1 MAVNNS
7 NTLERLRSKIA
18 SGKVSVETKTNRN
31 SMTATDTSA
40 IENRIRRNINL
51 KSYLDRVG
59 NGEVLEREEIDDMRK
74 SRNTEYYRQYE
85 ERRKEEERKRRQWY
99 AETPMQKEMAGFL
112 EKNLREKAYDDA
124 IKAVSSSLDTAK
136 EQEQETGTRRK
147 SAYDAYSTSL
157 SERLQSSF
165 APRASLEDE
174 LLGNKR
180 QRQSVF
186 SPKKTMQQEVL
197 DAYDRQIAESD
208 NPVAALVRNGLGV
221 AQNTNPYA
229 DAVSQFRSSKSDFV
243 TARAENEA
251 AKQNVSALENTQTI
265 LQLERDALYMPKS
278 TYKSPKVPA
287 ANIFNRA
294 KQYADAAMF
303 RAGAKLGGDDLNSL
317 IADYASDQE
326 RDTILRFASNE
337 QWDKVE
343 KYVEAIQTRLTARK
357 QGELLDYID
366 ELPKAAQIALGTL
379 TVPYVA
385 PLSYA
390 EQVKNA
396 ITGQTPDLNAGMTG
410 ALARGQF
417 AREQSMERLNDTGKF
432 LASVGYSMTDNALS
446 MALGPTGSIIWMGL
460 NAAGTETREAIKSG
474 DSTGKAVFL
483 GALSGGIET
492 ATEKMGIDNLF
503 RTAKSFG
510 KTGVKNVLLSIA
522 KQAGAEGVEEI
533 VSEYANT
540 LLDLIA
546 NGQDADFYRMIAEYR
561 KDGLSDDEAK
571 RQATIDLLVKNPV
584 LAGLSGAL
592 SGALFGVGSTATA
605 SYNSVQYAKSMK
617 ESGIVPDVIQAA
629 LNLDPNGDYQIAY
642 RLAQKLESDMRV
654 RGDVT
659 GERLSS
665 GELTALAQAMP
676 DGAVKQILD
685 ETEARKTAEDE
696 RRAETE
702 RAAREAAAAQ
712 AEQERLATEAQQNA
726 ENEAERIAQS
736 VEYQTAARQ
745 IVGGVLSA
753 EERRSYRNMVK
764 SGIDAESIWQEIASR
779 HEAEFEN
786 LEDADDAL
794 ITAVYNA
801 LQDRTAASVDRGTVP
816 NGYTDADA
824 RQDISASIQQIA
836 ESSGIRTEAVPAIT
850 AAADRYYESYAGA
863 NFSRASKDVRNA
875 RTEIFNAVQA
885 ELTSD
890 TGEARTAEAQR
901 ITTRITE
908 SVESGAK
915 NVGADVPAPVVLPST
930 AQYAN
935 GGVTAAQ
942 ETRGEPY
949 AENYTPEGN
958 DAYAPS
964 YVQENGAYVPMP
976 ENGSANGASLRGAGA
991 QYAESVPQTS
1001 AAASQGAA
1009 SGMTS
1014 ENYRLS
1020 KQGAQIRDD
1029 ALASL
1034 RLLVNDNEALS
1045 VTDRE
1050 IEIANIAGKLG
1061 VKLKFQVLGDSING
1075 LYKNGIIYLNPQSS
1089 QQYTVVFAHE
1099 LMHLIEQR
1107 GAYAD
1112 IRTIVK
1118 NGSRVQDTGA
1128 TWDELV
1134 SAMRDQYAEN
1144 GFNLS
1149 RSDAEYELIANIVGE
1164 DYLSDADALAGIVGS
1179 NRKLGRVIRD
1189 WLNRVVSKL
1198 SGEEVRAAS
1207 DEVNLLRLQAAVEEA
1222 LDEKWN
1228 VPETE
1233 KQSAAI
1239 SQQQSENAA
1248 VSQQT
1253 EEKQSVGNFSLNELA
1268 KAAREKN
1275 RGVDEKTADQNAI
1288 DRGRETFL
1296 RTVGR
1301 AYNIPKTVLDGEIR
1315 DAVKAFDEAMQSD
1328 RDYRESMTDLA
1339 RAIIRNEGNEQQS
1352 YKIDD
1357 YQNVRDYLR
1366 NTRIKIDDSIR
1377 SEIPDFNDFRKSH
1390 MGKMLLSKDG
1400 LDADVAY
1407 MELSSMAPGLFNESN
1422 ISKQDQ
1428 FLRIAEVADMLFE
1441 KTDMTTSDELSADRS
1456 KILTNAFTNYL
1467 AIHNAAKYGTIGSGT
1482 QYRSKDNPKVKT
1494 DKVKLPKRMSVG
1506 TKTHKSSV
1514 TVAEAAATK
1523 KAAKLV
1529 DANALL
1535 RQYVADTNADQVTRA
1550 NALREKYDSLEAA
1563 AQKFIDMVDNPT
1575 RKNKDLVDTIVFGEI
1590 LLAEA
1595 SESGNIGVFTD
1606 VLLSYQDV
1614 TFETAK
1620 GMQAQT
1626 ILKKLSP
1633 EGQLIAMEKTAKRS
1647 VDSIRN
1653 RQSKSE
1659 QRKIEREVQNSKDRA
1674 DVSGDIY
1681 DTVKEIQKLT
1691 AKMQGGLVSQQEGQT
1706 QLDELRRELF
1716 DKQRQL
1722 RRLVRAQSTDVDAD
1736 IADVLSD
1743 LYSVTQSIET
1753 ETSKLDPSI
1762 GVLNAL
1768 KSELRRKKARLKNL
1782 SASVEAKN
1790 SDASRAERNEEIR
1803 KVREGIDAANR
1814 EIDALT
1820 DALGKKDLAEA
1831 RRQLASAKRRLEN
1844 LRSTFDERRG
1854 AIEAKTNESLKQ
1866 LNATM
1871 KELLE
1876 KRGILDEA
1884 RAEYLEA
1891 AAENKK
1897 ASSDLARVNREINRL
1912 NEKIQKTRNDIDE
1925 TLAAIDLANETKAGL
1940 ETLSETL
1947 KMYRKLKNQW
1957 TDYIDMK
1964 GSAFKI
1970 PDSIKAEFLAAKNQE
1985 ERDAVADR
1993 AVSIIAAAL
2002 PGTPKER
2009 LRAWRYLS
2017 MLGNVRTHIR
2027 NIMGNAAM
2035 LGAREVKDVLGAGL
2049 EFVVQ
2054 KGIAKKGLDRTKAVM
2069 TASARDRALLNA
2081 AETRFKEVRDVVEG
2095 NKYTEADKIEERRN
2109 IFKTAAMEWIRKK
2122 NSGLLTTEDSA
2133 FLWLTFRSAY
2143 AQYLKAN
2150 GYNAEDVLP
2159 DDFKTRATEYAIK
2172 EAQEAT
2178 FHDASNFARLLNKLE
2193 RSGKASGYL
2202 VGGLMPFK
2210 QTPINIAK
2218 RMVEYSPA
2226 SLITGTVDLVKSKNT
2241 PDMMIDGLNKLAK
2254 GLTGAGLMTLGFF
2267 LAKSGILVAG
2277 GDPDEPEK
2285 ETAYQKFFG
2294 RQMYAINGDGWSYT
2308 IDWLA
2313 PAVAPLTAGAFLYE
2327 SFTADGYSP
2336 DDIFKIFNAAASIM
2350 NPLLELS
2357 MLDGIS
2363 SALKSYES
2371 GGQQAMD
2378 IGFSIVTSYLGQYIP
2393 TLFGQIARTV
2403 DSVQRSTYAAGDSK
2417 LEKTLK
2423 KFLYQTAAKIPWL
2436 SKVLDPALDAHG
2448 NPVEREGGN
2457 WFGRLILNMISPGYL
2472 SISDAEDVDRELM
2485 RLYEQ
2490 TGNTAVLPKSMTDTT
2505 YITVDGENLKFS
2517 EAETAAYFQRY
2528 GTQAFEELGKL
2539 IGSDGYRDLTDAE
2552 KEDLIED
2559 IFKEASEYAKTEFL
2573 IDRGLYDGI
2582 AKEYFDA
2589 RLYGTA
2595 EKKRKAPA
2603 YLERLRAS
2611 AEFSDARLYRIDQE
2625 ELAGK
2630 TGIELYQAL
2639 SALEDVSEDDKAFLY
2654 LFRSYG
2660 DEDSESARAAEMV
2673 SSMRAKGVTMDEFLE
2688 AKLAQFDSSG
2698 NAITTAKESAAALRR
2713 TSLSS
2718 GDKFTLI
2725 PYLVSDS
2732 KSMTAAIADAKASGM
2747 SANKLLEHYEKYQQI
2762 IKNGKEKKVSASDQN
2777 LEWSRYLVNLNLPQ
2791 SQFLSLKENFTFSQ
2805 YIPIDN
2811 TVYDRLIGSG
2821 VSDKTSAAIVQ
2832 ATSLLEPEEGKKD
2845 VTMYQKA
2852 EAAYSVSSGK
2862 EAEEAVKIYLGD
2874 NYENFVKDA
2883 KEAGVSLEV
2892 YVKYRKSISGLESD
2906 KDPKTGKTITDSLK
2920 KKVCAKIDAI
2930 PGLTTAQKDGLFL
2943 LKYAKSGLYDTPWH

>member
-1 MAVNNS
+1 MATGKAVKRIDEKYFTGTSTRDKS
-7 NTLERLRSKIA
+7 NI
-18 SGKVSVETKTNRN
+18 
-31 SMTATDTSA
+31 
-40 IENRIRRNINL
+40 NRIRRDRINNEYVEMMNRGKVL
-51 KSYLDRVG
+51 STDMIDEYRENRAQKSKVDSA
-59 NGEVLEREEIDDMRK
+59 LENAYEIERQRK
-74 SRNTEYYRQYE
+74 IYE
-85 ERRKEEERKRRQWY
+85 NQPRRI
-99 AETPMQKEMAGFL
+99 
-112 EKNLREKAYDDA
+112 NHAYDMALRLIEDD
-124 IKAVSSSLDTAK
+124 L
-136 EQEQETGTRRK
+136 EQARKIEEETGTRRK

-174 LLGNKR
+174 LLGNKSQNR
-180 QRQSVF
+180 SVF

-251 AKQNVSALENTQTI
+251 AKQNVSALENTQSI
-265 LQLERDALYMPKS
+265 LQLEQGALDIPESKVYGKDGSYSAFAGETANIAYFLRNPGAYSTEEREGMESRLSAVSQMSSNEKTVFLKYYGSGETEKAQQYFDALLPTLYARQFAERKQQIDDASKFTQTMRALGGS
-278 TYKSPKVPA
+278 FANVGAYAQA
-287 ANIFNRA
+287 A
-294 KQYADAAMF
+294 ADLVTGHQPEMN
-303 RAGAKLGGDDLNSL
+303 AGA
-317 IADYASDQE
+317 YA
-326 RDTILRFASNE
+326 AS
-337 QWDKVE
+337 
-343 KYVEAIQTRLTARK
+343 RL
-357 QGELLDYID
+357 
-366 ELPKAAQIALGTL
+366 
-379 TVPYVA
+379 
-385 PLSYA
+385 SS
-390 EQVKNA
+390 
-396 ITGQTPDLNAGMTG
+396 
-410 ALARGQF
+410 F

-432 LASVGYSMTDNALS
+432 LASVGYSMADNALA
-446 MALGPTGSIIWMGL
+446 MTLGEAGALIWMGL
-460 NAAGTETREAIKSG
+460 SAAGAGTVESLEKGNSLGKSF
-474 DSTGKAVFL
+474 AL
-483 GALSGGIET
+483 GTIQGGIET

-522 KQAGAEGVEEI
+522 KQAGAEGAEEI

-546 NGQDADFYRMIAEYR
+546 NGQDADFYRMIEEYK
-561 KDGLSDDEAK
+561 KDGLSDDDAK

-592 SGALFGVGSTATA
+592 SGALFGVGSTAKA

-629 LNLDPNGDYQIAY
+629 LNLDPNGEYQVAY

-654 RGDVT
+654 RGDVN
-659 GERLSS
+659 GERLSN

-676 DGAVKQILD
+676 EGAVKQILD

-712 AEQERLATEAQQNA
+712 AEQERLAAEAQQNA

-736 VEYQTAARQ
+736 VEYQNAARQ

-801 LQDRTAASVDRGTVP
+801 LQDRAAGSVDRGTVP

-824 RQDISASIQQIA
+824 RQDIAASIQQIA
-836 ESSGIRTEAVPAIT
+836 ESSGIRTEAVPSIT

-901 ITTRITE
+901 ITTRITD

-930 AQYAN
+930 AQDTQD
-935 GGVTAAQ
+935 VPTTAQ

-949 AENYTPEGN
+949 AENYTPEGSA
-958 DAYAPS
+958 AYTPS
-964 YVQENGAYVPMP
+964 YGQENGAYVPIS
-976 ENGSANGASLRGAGA
+976 ENGSVNGASLRGAGA

-1061 VKLKFQVLGDSING
+1061 VNLKFQVLGDNING
-1075 LYKNGIIYLNPQSS
+1075 LYKNGVIYLNPQSS

-1118 NGSRVQDTGA
+1118 NGSRVQETGA

-1189 WLNRVVSKL
+1189 WVNRVVSKL

-1222 LDEKWN
+1222 LSEKWN
-1228 VPETE
+1228 VPDTE

-1239 SQQQSENAA
+1239 SQQKSENAA

-1253 EEKQSVGNFSLNELA
+1253 EEKQSVGNFSLDELA
-1268 KAAREKN
+1268 RAAREKN
-1275 RGVDEKTADQNAI
+1275 RGVDSKTADQEAI
-1288 DRGRETFL
+1288 DRGRETLL

-1301 AYNIPKTVLDGEIR
+1301 AYNIPKAVLEGEVR
-1315 DAVKAFDEAMQSD
+1315 DAVKAFDADFAAD
-1328 RDYRESMTDLA
+1328 RDYRRSLHALA
-1339 RAIIRNEGNEQQS
+1339 KAVITNEGEAPKQ
-1352 YKIDD
+1352 YRIEE
-1357 YQNVRDYLR
+1357 YQNIRDYLR
-1366 NTRIKIDDSIR
+1366 EVPILVDNDIR
-1377 SEIPDFNDFRKSH
+1377 NAMPDFNDFRKRY
-1390 MGKMLLSKDG
+1390 MGKVRLTNDG
-1400 LDADVAY
+1400 IAVDKVFK
-1407 MELSSMAPGLFNESN
+1407 ELSSMAPGLFNEDESM
-1422 ISKQDQ
+1422 SKADQ
-1428 FLRIAEVADMLFE
+1428 MLRIAEVADMLFE
-1441 KTDMTTSDELSADRS
+1441 KVDPSSMDEQYRNMASEERS
-1456 KILTNAFTNYL
+1456 NILTNALNNYFAL
-1467 AIHNAAKYGTIGSGT
+1467 HSAAKYGTIGPGT
-1482 QYRSKDNPKVKT
+1482 QYRAKDNPKIKT
-1494 DKVKLPKRMSVG
+1494 DKVSLPRRTSAG
-1506 TKTHKSSV
+1506 TRTHESSV
-1514 TVAEAAATK
+1514 TIAEAAATK
-1523 KAAKLV
+1523 KAAKKLGV
-1529 DANALL
+1529 EKLL
-1535 RQYVADTNADQVTRA
+1535 RQYVADTNADQVNRA
-1550 NALREKYDSLEAA
+1550 KALREKSDSLEAA
-1563 AQKFIDMVDNPT
+1563 AQKFIDMVEHPT
-1575 RKNKDLVDTIVFGEI
+1575 RRNKDLVDTIVFGEI

-1595 SESGNIGVFTD
+1595 SEAGNIDVFSD
-1606 VLLSYQDV
+1606 LLISYQDL

-1633 EGQLIAMEKTAKRS
+1633 EGQLITMEKTAKRAAEKVQKS
-1647 VDSIRN
+1647 R
-1653 RQSKSE
+1653 SKSE
-1659 QRKIEREVQNSKDRA
+1659 QREIDRQAQNAKDRSDA
-1674 DVSGDIY
+1674 AGDIY
-1681 DTVKEIQKLT
+1681 DLVKEIQKLD
-1691 AKMQGGLVSQQEGQT
+1691 AKIKGGLVSQQDGQA
-1706 QLDELRRELF
+1706 QLDELQKELY
-1716 DKQRQL
+1716 DRQRQL
-1722 RRLVRAQSTDVDAD
+1722 RKLVRRNNASVDAD

-1743 LYSVTQSIET
+1743 LYAVTQSIES
-1753 ETSKLDPSI
+1753 EASKLDPNLSI
-1762 GVLNAL
+1762 LASL

-1782 SASVEAKN
+1782 SSLVEAKN

-1803 KVREGIDAANR
+1803 KVREEIDAANR
-1814 EIDALT
+1814 EIDSLT
-1820 DALGKKDLAEA
+1820 DALGKNELKEA
-1831 RRQLASAKRRLEN
+1831 RRQLSAAKRKLEN
-1844 LRSTFDERRG
+1844 LRKTFDERRG
-1854 AIEAKTNESLKQ
+1854 AIEAKTDESLKK
-1866 LNATM
+1866 LNETM
-1871 KELLE
+1871 KELVE
-1876 KRGILDEA
+1876 KRGILEDA
-1884 RAEYLEA
+1884 RAKYLEA
-1891 AAENKK
+1891 SGKEKQAAAE
-1897 ASSDLARVNREINRL
+1897 LARVNRQIDRL
-1912 NEKIQKTRNDIDE
+1912 NEKIQAMRDKIEE
-1925 TLAAIDLANETKAGL
+1925 TLANLNLANETKPGL
-1940 ETLSETL
+1940 ETLADTVNMSR
-1947 KMYRKLKNQW
+1947 KMSKEWQQ
-1957 TDYIDMK
+1957 YITGKGRVAVIPRDMR
-1964 GSAFKI
+1964 
-1970 PDSIKAEFLAAKNQE
+1970 AEFLSAESDEK
-1985 ERDAVADR
+1985 RDEIADR
-1993 AVSIIAAAL
+1993 IVSIIALQL
-2002 PGTPKER
+2002 PGTMREK
-2009 LRAWRYLS
+2009 LRSWRYLS
-2017 MLGNVRTHIR
+2017 MLCNVRTHMR
-2027 NIMGNAAM
+2027 NIMGNAGM
-2035 LGAREVKDVLGAGL
+2035 LGAREVKDVFGAGL
-2049 EFVVQ
+2049 EFAFR
-2054 KGIAKKGLDRTKAVM
+2054 KKIAKLEGERTKAIINP
-2069 TASARDRALLNA
+2069 ASKSDRSLLNL
-2081 AETRFKEVRDVVEG
+2081 AEERFKQIKDVIEG
-2095 NKYTEADKIEERRN
+2095 NKYSEADKIEERRR
-2109 IFKTAAMEWIRKK
+2109 IYEPAAMEWIRRKS
-2122 NSGLLTTEDSA
+2122 SGLLSAEDTA
-2133 FLWLTFRSAY
+2133 AMLVTFRSTY

-2150 GYNAEDVLP
+2150 GYTAQDTLD
-2159 DDFKTRATEYAIK
+2159 DDFQRRATEYAIK

-2178 FHDASNFARLLNKLE
+2178 FHDASNLARLINKFE
-2193 RSGKASGYL
+2193 RSGNAAGFF

-2210 QTPINIAK
+2210 QTPINVAK

-2226 SLITGTVDLVKSKNT
+2226 SLIRGTVNLIRANDAQAF
-2241 PDMMIDGLNKLAK
+2241 IDGLNNLAK
-2254 GLTGAGLMTLGFF
+2254 GLTGSSIMAIGYF
-2267 LAKSGILVAG
+2267 LARAGILVAG
-2277 GDPDEPEK
+2277 GDPDEKEK
-2285 ETAYQKFFG
+2285 ETSYRKLFG
-2294 RQMYAINGDGWSYT
+2294 RQMYAINGKGWSYT

-2313 PAVAPLTAGAFLYE
+2313 PAAAPLFAGAFLYE
-2327 SFTADGYSP
+2327 SLTADGYSP
-2336 DDIFKIFNAAASIM
+2336 DDVFKVASALASIL

-2371 GGQQAMD
+2371 GAQQAVD
-2378 IGFSIVTSYLGQYIP
+2378 IGISALTSYLGQYIP
-2393 TLFGQIARTV
+2393 TLVGQIARSV
-2403 DSVQRSTYAAGDSK
+2403 DSIQRSTYATGDSTI
-2417 LEKTLK
+2417 EKALK
-2423 KFLYQTAAKIPWL
+2423 RFVLQSAAKIPGL
-2436 SKVLDPALDAHG
+2436 SKLLEPALDAHG
-2448 NPVEREGGN
+2448 NAIERPGGN
-2457 WFGRLILNMISPGYL
+2457 FFGRLLLNTLSPGYL
-2472 SISDAEDVDRELM
+2472 SISSAEDVDRELL

-2490 TGNTAVLPKSMTDTT
+2490 TGNTGVLPEPSTETT
-2505 YITVDGENLKFS
+2505 YVTVDGENVKFTEGEVASYFQNYASYAFS
-2517 EAETAAYFQRY
+2517 ELSGIVA
-2528 GTQAFEELGKL
+2528 
-2539 IGSDGYRDLTDAE
+2539 SDGYKEMTDEE
-2552 KEDLIED
+2552 KADLIEG
-2559 IFKEASEYAKTEFL
+2559 IFSDASDYAKTEFL

-2582 AKEYFDA
+2582 AKQAFDT
-2589 RLYGTA
+2589 RMYGT
-2595 EKKRKAPA
+2595 EDNEHNPPQ
-2603 YLERLRAS
+2603 YMERLRAAS
-2611 AEFSDARLYRIDQE
+2611 EFSDARLYRIDHE
-2625 ELAGK
+2625 NLSGK
-2630 TGIELYQAL
+2630 EGIELYQAL
-2639 SALEDVSEDDKAFLY
+2639 ASIEDVSEDDRAFLY
-2654 LFRSYG
+2654 LYRAY
-2660 DEDSESARAAEMV
+2660 DSDDSTNAKNAEMI
-2673 SSMRAKGVTMDEFLE
+2673 STLRSKGVTMDKILQ
-2688 AKLAQFDSSG
+2688 AKLAMYDASG
-2698 NAITTAKESAAALRR
+2698 NAIDTVGGKAAALRK

-2718 GDKFTLI
+2718 SDKFSMI
-2725 PYLVSDS
+2725 PYFVTDS
-2732 KSMTAAIADAKASGM
+2732 KAMSAAIEDARASGL
-2747 SANKLLEHYEKYQQI
+2747 SANKLLEYYEKYNQ
-2762 IKNGKEKKVSASDQN
+2762 IKNDGKANKTSASDQN
-2777 LEWSRYLVNLNLPQ
+2777 LEWSRYLINLNLP
-2791 SQFLSLKENFTFSQ
+2791 SNQFLSLKENFTFSQ
-2805 YIPIDN
+2805 YIPISD
-2811 TVYDRLIGSG
+2811 TTYDRLTSAG
-2821 VSDKTSAAIVQ
+2821 VSDKASAAIVQ
-2832 ATSLLEPEEGKKD
+2832 AVSLLEPEEGKRD

-2852 EAAYSVSSGK
+2852 EAAYSVASGK

-2874 NYENFVKDA
+2874 SYEKFAKDA
-2883 KEAGVSLEV
+2883 NKAGVSLEV

>member
-1 MAVNNS
+1 MATGKAVKRIDEKYFTGTSTRDKS
-7 NTLERLRSKIA
+7 NI
-18 SGKVSVETKTNRN
+18 
-31 SMTATDTSA
+31 
-40 IENRIRRNINL
+40 NRIRRDRINNEYVEL
-51 KSYLDRVG
+51 MNRGKVLSTDMIDEYRKNRAQKSKVDSALENAY
-59 NGEVLEREEIDDMRK
+59 ELERQRK
-74 SRNTEYYRQYE
+74 IYE
-85 ERRKEEERKRRQWY
+85 NQPRRI
-99 AETPMQKEMAGFL
+99 
-112 EKNLREKAYDDA
+112 NHAYDMALRLIEDDLKQA
-124 IKAVSSSLDTAK
+124 RET
-136 EQEQETGTRRK
+136 EEETGTRRK
-147 SAYDAYSTSL
+147 SAYDAYSPLL

-165 APRASLEDE
+165 SPRASLEDE
-174 LLGNKR
+174 LLGNKS

-186 SPKKTMQQEVL
+186 SPQKTMQQEVL
-197 DAYDRQIAESD
+197 DAYDRKIAESD
-208 NPVAALVRNGLGV
+208 SPVAALVRNGLGV
-221 AQNTNPYA
+221 TQNTNPYA
-229 DAVSQFRSSKSDFV
+229 DAVSKFRSSKSDFV
-243 TARAENEA
+243 TSRAENEA
-251 AKQNVSALENTQTI
+251 AKQNVSALKNTQSI
-265 LQLERDALYMPKS
+265 LQLEQGALDIPESKVYGKQGSNSVFSGETANIAYLLQNPGRNYIVDTEETSDRVAAVSQMSSNEKTVFLKYYGSGETEKAQQYFDALLPTLYARQFAERKQQIDDASKFTQTMRALGGS
-278 TYKSPKVPA
+278 FANVGAYAQA
-287 ANIFNRA
+287 A
-294 KQYADAAMF
+294 ADLVTGRQPEMN
-303 RAGAKLGGDDLNSL
+303 AGA
-317 IADYASDQE
+317 YA
-326 RDTILRFASNE
+326 AS
-337 QWDKVE
+337 
-343 KYVEAIQTRLTARK
+343 RL
-357 QGELLDYID
+357 
-366 ELPKAAQIALGTL
+366 
-379 TVPYVA
+379 
-385 PLSYA
+385 SS
-390 EQVKNA
+390 
-396 ITGQTPDLNAGMTG
+396 
-410 ALARGQF
+410 F

-432 LASVGYSMTDNALS
+432 LASVGYSMADNALA
-446 MALGPTGSIIWMGL
+446 MTLGETGALIWMGL
-460 NAAGTETREAIKSG
+460 SAAGAGTVESLEKDNSLGKSF
-474 DSTGKAVFL
+474 VL
-483 GALSGGIET
+483 GTFQGGIET

-510 KTGVKNVLLSIA
+510 KTGVKNVLLSMA
-522 KQAGAEGVEEI
+522 KQGGAEGLEEVI
-533 VSEYANT
+533 SEFANT
-540 LLDLIA
+540 ILDLIA
-546 NGQDADFYRMIAEYR
+546 NGQDADFYRTIENYR
-561 KDGLSDDEAK
+561 ENGLSDDDAK
-571 RQATIDLLVKNPV
+571 RQATIDIFFKNPA
-584 LAGLSGAL
+584 LAGLAGTL
-592 SGALFGVGSTATA
+592 SGVLFGTVSTAKAVRKT
-605 SYNSVQYAKSMK
+605 VQYAKSMK
-617 ESGIVPDVIQAA
+617 ASGIVPDVIQAA
-629 LNLDPNGDYQIAY
+629 LNLDPNGEYQIAY

-654 RGDVT
+654 RGDVN
-659 GERLSS
+659 GERLSN

-676 DGAVKQILD
+676 EGAVKQILD

-702 RAAREAAAAQ
+702 RAAREAAAAR
-712 AEQERLATEAQQNA
+712 AEQERLAAEAQQNA

-779 HEAEFEN
+779 HEAEFAN

-801 LQDRTAASVDRGTVP
+801 LQDRTTGSVDRGTVP

-824 RQDISASIQQIA
+824 RQDIAASIQQVA
-836 ESSGIRTEAVPAIT
+836 ESAGIRAEAVPAIT

-875 RTEIFNAVQA
+875 RNEIFNAVQA

-930 AQYAN
+930 AQYAQD
-935 GGVTAAQ
+935 GVTEAQ

-949 AENYTPEGN
+949 AENYTQGGN
-958 DAYAPS
+958 AS
-964 YVQENGAYVPMP
+964 YTSSYGQENGAYVPMP
-976 ENGSANGASLRGAGA
+976 ENGSVNGASLRGAGA
-991 QYAESVPQTS
+991 QYAESIPQTS

-1050 IEIANIAGKLG
+1050 VEIANIAGKLG
-1061 VKLKFQVLGDSING
+1061 VKLRFQVLGDNING
-1075 LYKNGIIYLNPQSS
+1075 LYKNGVIYLNPQSS

-1118 NGSRVQDTGA
+1118 NGSRVQETGA

-1134 SAMRDQYAEN
+1134 SAMRDQYADN

-1179 NRKLGRVIRD
+1179 NRKLGRVILD
-1189 WLNRVVSKL
+1189 WVNRLVGKL

-1222 LDEKWN
+1222 LSEKWN

-1253 EEKQSVGNFSLNELA
+1253 EGKQSVGNFSLNELA

-1301 AYNIPKTVLDGEIR
+1301 AYNIPKAAIDGEIR
-1315 DAVKAFDEAMQSD
+1315 NAVKAFDEAMQSD
-1328 RDYRESMTDLA
+1328 RDYRESMTALA

-1377 SEIPDFNDFRKSH
+1377 SAIPDFNDFRKSH

-1407 MELSSMAPGLFNESN
+1407 MELSSMAPGLFKENN

-1441 KTDMTTSDELSADRS
+1441 KTDMTTSYDQSSDRS
-1456 KILTNAFTNYL
+1456 KVLTNAFTNYL
-1467 AIHNAAKYGTIGSGT
+1467 AIHNAAKYGTIGYGT
-1482 QYRSKDNPKVKT
+1482 QYRSKDNPKMKT
-1494 DKVKLPKRMSVG
+1494 DKVKLPKRMSAD
-1506 TKTHKSSV
+1506 TKTHQGAV
-1514 TVAEAAATK
+1514 TFSEAAATK
-1523 KAAKLV
+1523 NAAKLMDV
-1529 DANALL
+1529 NKLL
-1535 RQYVADTNADQVTRA
+1535 TQYHTSTNAEQVSQAR
-1550 NALREKYDSLEAA
+1550 ALRDKYNSLEAA
-1563 AQKFIDMVDNPT
+1563 AQKFLDMADHPT
-1575 RKNKDLVDTIVFGEI
+1575 RRNKDLVDTIAFGE
-1590 LLAEA
+1590 LLLIEA
-1595 SESGNIGVFTD
+1595 SNPDSMNMEI
-1606 VLLSYQDV
+1606 LSDILPVYYELSEV
-1614 TFETAK
+1614 VGK
-1620 GMQAQT
+1620 GMQVQT
-1626 ILKKLSP
+1626 LLKKLSP
-1633 EGQLIAMEKTAKRS
+1633 DGQLMTMEKTFKRS

-1659 QRKIEREVQNSKDRA
+1659 QRKVEREVQNSKDRA

-1681 DTVKEIQKLT
+1681 DIVKEIQKLT

-1743 LYSVTQSIET
+1743 LYSVTQNIET
-1753 ETSKLDPSI
+1753 EASKLDPSI

-1803 KVREGIDAANR
+1803 KVREEIDAANR

-1820 DALGKKDLAEA
+1820 EALGKKDLAEA

-1876 KRGILDEA
+1876 KRGILDDA

-1925 TLAAIDLANETKAGL
+1925 TIAAIDLANETKAGL

-1957 TDYIDMK
+1957 KDYIDMK
-1964 GSAFKI
+1964 GSSFKI
-1970 PDSIKAEFLAAKNQE
+1970 PDSIKAEFLAAKSQE

-2027 NIMGNAAM
+2027 NIMGNTAM
-2035 LGAREVKDVLGAGL
+2035 FGAREVKDVLGAGL

-2095 NKYTEADKIEERRN
+2095 NKYTEADKIEERRK
-2109 IFKTAAMEWIRKK
+2109 IFKTAAMEWISKK
-2122 NSGLLTTEDSA
+2122 NSGLLTAEDSA

-2202 VGGLMPFK
+2202 FGGLMPFK

-2226 SLITGTVDLVKSKNT
+2226 SLISGTVDLFKSKNT
-2241 PDMMIDGLNKLAK
+2241 PEMMIDGLNKLAK

-2285 ETAYQKFFG
+2285 ETAYQKLFG

-2327 SFTADGYSP
+2327 SFTADGFSP
-2336 DDIFKIFNAAASIM
+2336 DDIFKIFNAAASIL

-2371 GGQQAMD
+2371 GTQQLVD
-2378 IGFSIVTSYLGQYIP
+2378 IGFSIATSYLGQYIP

-2490 TGNTAVLPKSMTDTT
+2490 TGNTGVLPKSMTDTT

-2595 EKKRKAPA
+2595 EKERNAPA
-2603 YLERLRAS
+2603 YMERLRS
-2611 AEFSDARLYRIDQE
+2611 SSEFSDARLYRIDQE

-2660 DEDSESARAAEMV
+2660 DKDDTAAKNAEMV
-2673 SSMRAKGVTMDEFLE
+2673 SSMRTKGVTMDEFLE
-2688 AKLAQFDSSG
+2688 AKLALFDSSG
-2698 NAITTAKESAAALRR
+2698 NAITTTKESAAALRR
-2713 TSLSS
+2713 TSLTSS
-2718 GDKFTLI
+2718 DKFTLI

-2732 KSMTAAIADAKASGM
+2732 KSMAAAIADAKSSGM

-2777 LEWSRYLVNLNLPQ
+2777 LEWSRYLVNLNLPS
-2791 SQFLSLKENFTFSQ
+2791 SQFLSLKGNFTFSQ

-2811 TVYDRLIGSG
+2811 TVYDRLIESG

-2845 VTMYQKA
+2845 VTMYQRA
-2852 EAAYSVSSGK
+2852 EAAYSVASGK
-2862 EAEEAVKIYLGD
+2862 EAETAVMLYLGE
-2874 NYENFVKDA
+2874 YSENFVKDA

-2892 YVKYRKSISGLESD
+2892 YVKYRKSISGLEAD
-2906 KDPKTGKTITDSLK
+2906 KDPKTGKAITNSLK

-2943 LKYAKSGLYDTPWH
+2943 LKYEKSGLYDTPWH

>member
-1 MAVNNS
+1 MGQIMNPTKKRENAREKS
-7 NTLERLRSKIA
+7 LAQRLSEGRILQA
-18 SGKVSVETKTNRN
+18 KTNEN
-31 SMTATDTSA
+31 A
-40 IENRIRRNINL
+40 IEQANAI
-51 KSYLDRVG
+51 DRFY
-59 NGEVLEREEIDDMRK
+59 RQTRDEEIQRRAEQARANIAE
-74 SRNTEYYRQYE
+74 RN
-85 ERRKEEERKRRQWY
+85 RRQWY

-112 EKNLREKAYDDA
+112 SRDLQNKAYSDA
-124 IKAVSSSLDTAK
+124 LERVGRSLKYA
-136 EQEQETGTRRK
+136 EAQEQETGAERK
-147 SAYDAYSTSL
+147 SAYDAYSPLL

-174 LLGNKR
+174 LLGNKSQNR
-180 QRQSVF
+180 SVF
-186 SPKKTMQQEVL
+186 SPQKTMQQEVL

-221 AQNTNPYA
+221 TQNTNPYA

-243 TARAENEA
+243 TARAENEV
-251 AKQNVSALENTQTI
+251 AKQNVSALKNTQSI
-265 LQLERDALYMPKS
+265 LQLEQDALGIPDSKVYGKEGSNSAFSGETSNIAFLLQNPGRNYMVDPEETS
-278 TYKSPKVPA
+278 DRIA
-287 ANIFNRA
+287 AVSQMSGNEKTTFLKYYGSGESEKA
-294 KQYADAAMF
+294 QQYFEALLPTLYARQFAERYQQIDDASKF
-303 RAGAKLGGDDLNSL
+303 RQTMESLGSSFANVGAYAQSAIDLVTGRQPEMNAGA
-317 IADYASDQE
+317 YA
-326 RDTILRFASNE
+326 AS
-337 QWDKVE
+337 
-343 KYVEAIQTRLTARK
+343 RLA
-357 QGELLDYID
+357 
-366 ELPKAAQIALGTL
+366 
-379 TVPYVA
+379 
-385 PLSYA
+385 S
-390 EQVKNA
+390 
-396 ITGQTPDLNAGMTG
+396 
-410 ALARGQF
+410 F
-417 AREQSMERLNDTGKF
+417 AREQSMEDLSEKGKF
-432 LASVGYSMTDNALS
+432 LASVGYSMADNALS
-446 MALGPTGSIIWMGL
+446 LALGKTGSLIWMGL
-460 NAAGTETREAIKSG
+460 SAAGAGTVESIEKG
-474 DSTGKAVFL
+474 DSLGKSFAL
-483 GALSGGIET
+483 GTFQGAIET
-492 ATEKMGIDNLF
+492 ATEVMGIDNLF

-510 KTGVKNVLLSIA
+510 KTGIKNTLLSIA
-522 KQAGAEGVEEI
+522 KQAGAEGAEEI
-533 VSEYANT
+533 VSEYANA
-540 LLDLIA
+540 LLDMIA
-546 NGQDADFYRMIAEYR
+546 NGEDDEFNTAVENYR
-561 KDGLSDDEAK
+561 KNGMTEEAAK
-571 RQATIDLLVKNPV
+571 RQATIDLFLKNPA

-592 SGALFGVGSTATA
+592 SGALFGAGSRALA
-605 SYNSVQYAKSMK
+605 SYNSISNGKALK
-617 ESGIVPDVIQAA
+617 ETGAVPDIIQAA
-629 LNLDPNGDYQIAY
+629 LNLDPNGEYQMAY
-642 RLAQKLESDMRV
+642 QLAQKLESDMRV
-654 RGDVT
+654 RGDVN
-659 GERLSS
+659 GERLSN
-665 GELTALAQAMP
+665 GELTALAQMMP
-676 DGAVKQILD
+676 QGSVEQIILV
-685 ETEARKTAEDE
+685 TEARKAEEDARRVEAE
-696 RRAETE
+696 R
-702 RAAREAAAAQ
+702 AAQ
-712 AEQERLATEAQQNA
+712 AEADAAAEQKRATAEAQQNA
-726 ENEAERIAQS
+726 ENEAARIAQS

-753 EERRSYRNMVK
+753 AERRSYRNMAK
-764 SGIDAESIWQEIASR
+764 SGIDAQTIWDDIVSR

-786 LEDADDAL
+786 LEDADDA
-794 ITAVYNA
+794 IVAAVYNA
-801 LQDRTAASVDRGTVP
+801 IQERSTGTVERETVP
-816 NGYTDADA
+816 NGYTDANA
-824 RQDISASIQQIA
+824 RQDVALFVQQEA
-836 ESSGIRTEAVPAIT
+836 ESAGIRAEAVPAIT
-850 AAADRYYESYAGA
+850 EAAERYYEAYAAA
-863 NFSRASKDVRNA
+863 NFSRAGSDVKTA

-885 ELTSD
+885 EFTSG
-890 TGEARTAEAQR
+890 TGEPRTAEAQR

-908 SVESGAK
+908 SVEADAK
-915 NVGADVPAPVVLPST
+915 NVGADVPAPVSIPSES
-930 AQYAN
+930 QEYQN
-935 GGVTAAQ
+935 GVTAAQ
-942 ETRGEPY
+942 ETRDEPY

-958 DAYAPS
+958 DAYTPS
-964 YVQENGAYVPMP
+964 YGQENGAYVPMP
-976 ENGSANGASLRGAGA
+976 ESGSVNGASLRGAGA
-991 QYAESVPQTS
+991 QYAKSVPQTS

-1061 VKLKFQVLGDSING
+1061 VKLRFQVLGDNING

-1118 NGSRVQDTGA
+1118 NGSRVQETGA

-1189 WLNRVVSKL
+1189 WVNRVVSKL

-1222 LDEKWN
+1222 LSESWN
-1228 VPETE
+1228 IPETE
-1233 KQSAAI
+1233 KRSAAL
-1239 SQQQSENAA
+1239 
-1248 VSQQT
+1248 SQQT
-1253 EEKQSVGNFSLNELA
+1253 EENAAIPQQEKQSVGNFSLDELA
-1268 KAAREKN
+1268 RAAREKN
-1275 RGVDEKTADQNAI
+1275 RGVDSKTADQEAI

-1301 AYNIPKTVLDGEIR
+1301 AYNIPKTVLEGEVR
-1315 DAVKAFDEAMQSD
+1315 DAVKALDADVTSD
-1328 RDYRESMTDLA
+1328 RDYRASLNA
-1339 RAIIRNEGNEQQS
+1339 
-1352 YKIDD
+1352 
-1357 YQNVRDYLR
+1357 L
-1366 NTRIKIDDSIR
+1366 
-1377 SEIPDFNDFRKSH
+1377 
-1390 MGKMLLSKDG
+1390 
-1400 LDADVAY
+1400 
-1407 MELSSMAPGLFNESN
+1407 
-1422 ISKQDQ
+1422 
-1428 FLRIAEVADMLFE
+1428 
-1441 KTDMTTSDELSADRS
+1441 TTSIVRNAGETTENVSQDSRAQE
-1456 KILTNAFTNYL
+1456 LTNAITNYL
-1467 AIHNAAKYGTIGSGT
+1467 ALHSAAKYGTIGPGT
-1482 QYRSKDNPKVKT
+1482 QYRAKDNPKIKT
-1494 DKVKLPKRMSVG
+1494 DKVSLPRGMSTG
-1506 TKTHKSSV
+1506 TRTHKSSV
-1514 TVAEAAATK
+1514 TIAEAAATK
-1523 KAAKLV
+1523 KAAKKLGV
-1529 DANALL
+1529 EKLL
-1535 RQYVADTNADQVTRA
+1535 RQYVADTNADQVNRA
-1550 NALREKYDSLEAA
+1550 KALREKSDSLEAA
-1563 AQKFIDMVDNPT
+1563 AQKFIDMANSPT

-1595 SESGNIGVFTD
+1595 SEAGNNGVFTD
-1606 VLLSYQDV
+1606 LLVSYQDI

-1620 GMQAQT
+1620 AMQAQT

-1633 EGQLIAMEKTAKRS
+1633 DGQLMTMEKTFKRS

-1659 QRKIEREVQNSKDRA
+1659 QRKVEREVQNSKDRA

-1691 AKMQGGLVSQQEGQT
+1691 AKMQGGLVGQQEGQT

-1722 RRLVRAQSTDVDAD
+1722 RRLVRAQNTDVDAD

-1753 ETSKLDPSI
+1753 EASKLDPSI
-1762 GVLNAL
+1762 GVLNSL

-1803 KVREGIDAANR
+1803 KVREEIDAANR
-1814 EIDALT
+1814 EIDSLT

-1831 RRQLASAKRRLEN
+1831 RRQLASAKRRLDN

-1871 KELLE
+1871 KELLK

-1897 ASSDLARVNREINRL
+1897 AAADLARVNREINRL

-1925 TLAAIDLANETKAGL
+1925 TIAAIDLANETKTGL

-1970 PDSIKAEFLAAKNQE
+1970 PDSIKAEFLAAKSQE

-2027 NIMGNAAM
+2027 NIMGNTAM
-2035 LGAREVKDVLGAGL
+2035 FGAREVKDVLGAGL
-2049 EFVVQ
+2049 EFVTQ
-2054 KGIAKKGLDRTKAVM
+2054 KGIAKKGLDRTKAAM
-2069 TASARDRALLNA
+2069 TASDRDRALLNA

-2095 NKYTEADKIEERRN
+2095 NKYTEADKIEERRK
-2109 IFKTAAMEWIRKK
+2109 IFKPAAMEWISKK
-2122 NSGLLTTEDSA
+2122 NSGLLTAEDSA

-2226 SLITGTVDLVKSKNT
+2226 SLISGTVDLVKSKNT
-2241 PDMMIDGLNKLAK
+2241 PEMMIDGLNKLAK
-2254 GLTGAGLMTLGFF
+2254 GLTGSALMTIGFF
-2267 LAKSGILVAG
+2267 LAKAGILVAG

-2336 DDIFKIFNAAASIM
+2336 DDIFKIFNAAASIL

-2371 GGQQAMD
+2371 GTQQLVD

-2457 WFGRLILNMISPGYL
+2457 WFGRLVLNMISPGYL

-2490 TGNTAVLPKSMTDTT
+2490 TGNTGVLPKSMTETT

-2528 GTQAFEELGKL
+2528 GTQAFEEVGKL

-2595 EKKRKAPA
+2595 EKERNAPA
-2603 YLERLRAS
+2603 YMERLRAS
-2611 AEFSDARLYRIDQE
+2611 SEFSDARLYRIDQE

-2639 SALEDVSEDDKAFLY
+2639 IALEDVSEDDKAFLY

-2688 AKLAQFDSSG
+2688 AKLAQFDASG

-2732 KSMTAAIADAKASGM
+2732 KSMAAAIADAKSSGM
-2747 SANKLLEHYEKYQQI
+2747 SANKLLEAYEKYQLI
-2762 IKNGKEKKVSASDQN
+2762 KKNGEEQKVSASDQN
-2777 LEWSRYLVNLNLPQ
+2777 LEWSRYLVNLNLPS

-2811 TVYDRLIGSG
+2811 TMYDRLIESG
-2821 VSDKTSAAIVQ
+2821 VSDKASAAIVE
-2832 ATSLLEPEEGKKD
+2832 AASLLEPEEGKKD

-2852 EAAYSVSSGK
+2852 EAAYSVASGK

-2874 NYENFVKDA
+2874 SYEKFVKDA

-2892 YVKYRKSISGLESD
+2892 YVKYRKSISGLEAD
-2906 KDPKTGKTITDSLK
+2906 KDPKTGKTINDSLK

>member
-1 MAVNNS
+1 MGRIMNPTKKRENEREKS
-7 NTLERLRSKIA
+7 LTQRLREGRVLQA
-18 SGKVSVETKTNRN
+18 KTNEN
-31 SMTATDTSA
+31 A
-40 IENRIRRNINL
+40 IEQAQAI
-51 KSYLDRVG
+51 DR
-59 NGEVLEREEIDDMRK
+59 
-74 SRNTEYYRQYE
+74 YYRQIQNEGIQRRAE
-85 ERRKEEERKRRQWY
+85 EARANIAERKKRQWY

-112 EKNLREKAYDDA
+112 ARDLQNKAYSDA
-124 IKAVSSSLDTAK
+124 LERVGRSLKYA
-136 EQEQETGTRRK
+136 EAQEQETGAERK
-147 SAYDAYSTSL
+147 SAYDAYSPLL

-174 LLGNKR
+174 LLGNKS
-180 QRQSVF
+180 QSVF

-197 DAYDRQIAESD
+197 DAYDRQISESD
-208 NPVAALVRNGLGV
+208 SPVAALVRNGLGV

-229 DAVSQFRSSKSDFV
+229 DAVSKFRSSQSDFV

-251 AKQNVSALENTQTI
+251 AKQNVSALKNTQSI
-265 LQLERDALYMPKS
+265 LQLEQGALDIPESKVYGKQGSNSVFSGETSNIAYLLQNPGRNYMVDTEETSDRVAAVSQMSRNEKTVFLKYYGSGETEKAQQYFEALLPTLYARQFAEQYQQIDDASKFRQTMASLGS
-278 TYKSPKVPA
+278 SF
-287 ANIFNRA
+287 ANVGA
-294 KQYADAAMF
+294 YAQSAIDLVTGRQPEMN
-303 RAGAKLGGDDLNSL
+303 AGA
-317 IADYASDQE
+317 YA
-326 RDTILRFASNE
+326 AS
-337 QWDKVE
+337 
-343 KYVEAIQTRLTARK
+343 RLA
-357 QGELLDYID
+357 
-366 ELPKAAQIALGTL
+366 
-379 TVPYVA
+379 
-385 PLSYA
+385 S
-390 EQVKNA
+390 
-396 ITGQTPDLNAGMTG
+396 
-410 ALARGQF
+410 F
-417 AREQSMERLNDTGKF
+417 AREQSMEDLSEKGKF
-432 LASVGYSMTDNALS
+432 LASVGYSMADNALA
-446 MALGPTGSIIWMGL
+446 MALGNTGATIWMGL
-460 NAAGTETREAIKSG
+460 SAAGTGTIESLEKGRSLGKSF
-474 DSTGKAVFL
+474 AL
-483 GALSGGIET
+483 GTTQGGIEY
-492 ATEKMGIDNLF
+492 ASEKMGIDNLF
-503 RTAKSFG
+503 RVAKSLG
-510 KTGVKNVLLSIA
+510 KVGLTSFLLSMA
-522 KQAGAEGVEEI
+522 KQGGTEMIEEV
-533 VSEYANT
+533 VSEFANT
-540 LLDLIA
+540 LLDMIA
-546 NGQDADFYRMIAEYR
+546 NGEDSEFYDAVENYR
-561 KDGLSDDEAK
+561 KNGMTEDSAQ
-571 RQATIDLLVKNPV
+571 RQATIDMFFKKPG
-584 LAGLSGAL
+584 LAGLAGAL
-592 SGALFGVGSTATA
+592 SGALFGAGSTALA
-605 SYNSVQYAKSMK
+605 SYNSIINGKAMK
-617 ESGIVPDVIQAA
+617 ETGAVPDIIQAA
-629 LNLDPNGDYQIAY
+629 LNLDPNGEYQMAY
-642 RLAQKLESDMRV
+642 KLAQKLESDMRV
-654 RGDVT
+654 RRDVN
-659 GERLSS
+659 GERLSN
-665 GELTALAQAMP
+665 GELTALAQMMP
-676 DGAVKQILD
+676 QGSVEQIILV
-685 ETEARKTAEDE
+685 TEARKAEDDARRVEAE
-696 RRAETE
+696 R
-702 RAAREAAAAQ
+702 AAQ
-712 AEQERLATEAQQNA
+712 AEADAASEKQRVAAEAQQNA
-726 ENEAERIAQS
+726 ENEAARIAQS

-753 EERRSYRNMVK
+753 AERRSYRNMAK
-764 SGIDAESIWQEIASR
+764 SGIDAQTIWDDIVSR
-779 HEAEFEN
+779 HEADFEN
-786 LEDADDAL
+786 LEDADDA
-794 ITAVYNA
+794 IVTAVYNA
-801 LQDRTAASVDRGTVP
+801 IQEHSTGTVERDTVP
-816 NGYTDADA
+816 NGYTDANA
-824 RQDISASIQQIA
+824 RQDVAMFVQQEA
-836 ESSGIRTEAVPAIT
+836 ESAGIRAEAVPAIAE
-850 AAADRYYESYAGA
+850 AAERYYEAYASA
-863 NFSRASKDVRNA
+863 NFSRAGSNVKTA

-885 ELTSD
+885 ELTSG
-890 TGEARTAEAQR
+890 TGEPRTAEAQR

-908 SVESGAK
+908 SVEADAK
-915 NVGADVPAPVVLPST
+915 NVGADVPAPVSIPSESHEY
-930 AQYAN
+930 QN
-935 GGVTAAQ
+935 GGTAAQ
-942 ETRGEPY
+942 ETRGEPN
-949 AENYTPEGN
+949 AENYTPEN
-958 DAYAPS
+958 NAAYAPS
-964 YVQENGAYVPMP
+964 YGQENGAYVPMP
-976 ENGSANGASLRGAGA
+976 ENGSVNGVSLRGAGA

-1061 VKLKFQVLGDSING
+1061 VKLKFQVLGDNING
-1075 LYKNGIIYLNPQSS
+1075 LYKNGVIYLNPQSS

-1118 NGSRVQDTGA
+1118 NGRRVQETGA
-1128 TWDELV
+1128 SWDELV

-1189 WLNRVVSKL
+1189 WVNRVVSKL

-1239 SQQQSENAA
+1239 SQQKSENAA

-1253 EEKQSVGNFSLNELA
+1253 EEKQSVGNFSLDELA

-1301 AYNIPKTVLDGEIR
+1301 AYNIPKTVLDEEIR

-1328 RDYRESMTDLA
+1328 RDIRESLNALTA
-1339 RAIIRNEGNEQQS
+1339 SVIRNAGKTTGNTTQ
-1352 YKIDD
+1352 
-1357 YQNVRDYLR
+1357 
-1366 NTRIKIDDSIR
+1366 
-1377 SEIPDFNDFRKSH
+1377 
-1390 MGKMLLSKDG
+1390 
-1400 LDADVAY
+1400 
-1407 MELSSMAPGLFNESN
+1407 ESRA
-1422 ISKQDQ
+1422 QG
-1428 FLRIAEVADMLFE
+1428 
-1441 KTDMTTSDELSADRS
+1441 
-1456 KILTNAFTNYL
+1456 LTNAITNYMAL
-1467 AIHNAAKYGTIGSGT
+1467 HNAAKYGTIGSGT

-1494 DKVKLPKRMSVG
+1494 DKVVLPKRMSAG

-1529 DANALL
+1529 DANTLL
-1535 RQYVADTNADQVTRA
+1535 RQYVTDTNADQVNRA
-1550 NALREKYDSLEAA
+1550 KALREKYNSLEAA
-1563 AQKFIDMVDNPT
+1563 AQKFIDMVESPT
-1575 RKNKDLVDTIVFGEI
+1575 RKNKDLADTIVFGQ
-1590 LLAEA
+1590 LLLTEA
-1595 SESGNIGVFTD
+1595 SETGNIDLFTD
-1606 VLLSYQDV
+1606 ILVSYQDV
-1614 TFETAK
+1614 TCDTAK
-1620 GMQAQT
+1620 GLQAQSV
-1626 ILKKLSP
+1626 LKKLSP

-1647 VDSIRN
+1647 VDSIRKK
-1653 RQSKSE
+1653 QSKSE
-1659 QRKIEREVQNSKDRA
+1659 YRKVEREVQNSKDRA

-1681 DTVKEIQKLT
+1681 NIVKEIQKLT

-1722 RRLVRAQSTDVDAD
+1722 RKLVRAQNTDVDAD

-1753 ETSKLDPSI
+1753 EASKLDPSI
-1762 GVLNAL
+1762 GVLNSL

-1803 KVREGIDAANR
+1803 KVREEIDAANR
-1814 EIDALT
+1814 EIDSLT

-1876 KRGILDEA
+1876 KRGILDDA

-1897 ASSDLARVNREINRL
+1897 AAADLARVNREINRL

-1925 TLAAIDLANETKAGL
+1925 TIAAIDLANETKAGL

-2009 LRAWRYLS
+2009 LRAYRYLF
-2017 MLGNVRTHIR
+2017 MLGNPRTHLR
-2027 NIMGNAAM
+2027 NILGNAAM
-2035 LGAREVKDVLGAGL
+2035 IGAREVKDVLGAGL
-2049 EFVVQ
+2049 EFVAQ
-2054 KGIAKKGLDRTKAVM
+2054 KEIAKKGLDRTKAVM

-2095 NKYTEADKIEERRN
+2095 NKYTEADKIEERRR
-2109 IFKTAAMEWIRKK
+2109 IYMTAAGEWVSKK
-2122 NSGLLTTEDSA
+2122 NSGLLTAEDSA
-2133 FLWLTFRSAY
+2133 FLWLNFRSAY

-2193 RSGKASGYL
+2193 RSSPIAGYL

-2241 PDMMIDGLNKLAK
+2241 PEMMIDGLNKLAK
-2254 GLTGAGLMTLGFF
+2254 GLTGSALMTLGFF

-2285 ETAYQKFFG
+2285 ETAYQKLFG

-2336 DDIFKIFNAAASIM
+2336 DDIFKIFNAAASIL

-2403 DSVQRSTYAAGDSK
+2403 DSVQRSTYATGDSK
-2417 LEKTLK
+2417 IEKTLK
-2423 KFLYQTAAKIPWL
+2423 KFLYQTAAKIPGL
-2436 SKVLDPALDAHG
+2436 SMLLNPALDAHG

-2457 WFGRLILNMISPGYL
+2457 WFSRLILNMISPGYL

-2490 TGNTAVLPKSMTDTT
+2490 TGNTGVLPKSMTDTT

-2582 AKEYFDA
+2582 AKDYFDA

-2595 EKKRKAPA
+2595 EKERKAPA
-2603 YLERLRAS
+2603 YMERLRAS
-2611 AEFSDARLYRIDQE
+2611 AEFSDTRLYRIDQE

-2630 TGIELYQAL
+2630 DGIELYQAL

-2654 LFRSYG
+2654 LFQSYG
-2660 DEDSESARAAEMV
+2660 DKDSESARAAEMV

-2688 AKLAQFDSSG
+2688 AKLALFDSSG

-2732 KSMTAAIADAKASGM
+2732 KSMAAAIADAKSSGM

-2762 IKNGKEKKVSASDQN
+2762 KNNGKEKKVSASDQN

-2791 SQFLSLKENFTFSQ
+2791 AQFLSLKENFTFSQ

-2852 EAAYSVSSGK
+2852 EAAYSVASGK

-2874 NYENFVKDA
+2874 SYEKFAEDA
-2883 KEAGVSLEV
+2883 NKAGVSLEV
-2892 YVKYRKSISGLESD
+2892 YVKYRKSISGLEAD

-2930 PGLTTAQKDGLFL
+2930 PGLTTAQKDGLYL
-2943 LKYAKSGLYDTPWH
+2943 LKYKKSGLYDTPWH

>member
-18 SGKVSVETKTNRN
+18 SGKVNVETKTNRN

-51 KSYLDRVG
+51 KSYLDRVD

-99 AETPMQKEMAGFL
+99 AETPMQKEMEGFL

-136 EQEQETGTRRK
+136 EQEQESGARRK
-147 SAYDAYSTSL
+147 SAYDAYSPLL

-174 LLGNKR
+174 LLGNKSQNR
-180 QRQSVF
+180 SVF

-197 DAYDRQIAESD
+197 DAYDRKIAESD
-208 NPVAALVRNGLGV
+208 SPIAALARNGLGV

-229 DAVSQFRSSKSDFV
+229 DAVSKFRSSQSDFV

-251 AKQNVSALENTQTI
+251 AKQNVSALKNTQTI

-303 RAGAKLGGDDLNSL
+303 RADAKLGGDDLNSL

-474 DSTGKAVFL
+474 DSTSKAVFL

-546 NGQDADFYRMIAEYR
+546 NGQDADFYRMIAEYK
-561 KDGLSDDEAK
+561 KDGLSDDDAK

-592 SGALFGVGSTATA
+592 SGALFGVGSTAKA

-629 LNLDPNGDYQIAY
+629 LNLDPNGEYQVAY

-654 RGDVT
+654 RGDVN
-659 GERLSS
+659 GERLSN

-676 DGAVKQILD
+676 EGAVGQILA

-712 AEQERLATEAQQNA
+712 AKQERLAAEAQQNA

-753 EERRSYRNMVK
+753 AERRSYRNMAK
-764 SGIDAESIWQEIASR
+764 SGIDAQTIWDDIVSR

-786 LEDADDAL
+786 LEDADDA
-794 ITAVYNA
+794 IVTAVYNA
-801 LQDRTAASVDRGTVP
+801 IQERNTGTVERDTVP
-816 NGYTDADA
+816 NGYTDANA
-824 RQDISASIQQIA
+824 RQDVAMFVQQEA
-836 ESSGIRTEAVPAIT
+836 ESAGIRAEAVPAIT
-850 AAADRYYESYAGA
+850 EAAERYYEAYAAA
-863 NFSRASKDVRNA
+863 NFSRAGADVKTA
-875 RTEIFNAVQA
+875 RSEIFNTVQA

-890 TGEARTAEAQR
+890 TGEPRTAEAQR

-908 SVESGAK
+908 SVEADAK
-915 NVGADVPAPVVLPST
+915 NVGADVPAPVSIPSES
-930 AQYAN
+930 QGYQN
-935 GGVTAAQ
+935 GGTAAQ
-942 ETRGEPY
+942 DTLGEPNV
-949 AENYTPEGN
+949 ENYTPEN
-958 DAYAPS
+958 NAAYAPS
-964 YVQENGAYVPMP
+964 YGQESGVYAPAP
-976 ENGSANGASLRGAGA
+976 ESGEVNAAGLSLSGAGA
-991 QYAESVPQTS
+991 QYAESAPQTS
-1001 AAASQGAA
+1001 GTQG
-1009 SGMTS
+1009 
-1014 ENYRLS
+1014 EYKLS
-1020 KQGAQIRDD
+1020 KRGAQIRDD

-1034 RLLVNDNEALS
+1034 RLLVNDNDALS

-1050 IEIANIAGKLG
+1050 VEIANIAGKLG
-1061 VKLKFQVLGDSING
+1061 VKLKFQVLGDNING
-1075 LYKNGIIYLNPQSS
+1075 LYKNGVIYLNPQSS

-1118 NGSRVQDTGA
+1118 NGRRVQETGA
-1128 TWDELV
+1128 SWDELV
-1134 SAMRDQYAEN
+1134 SAMRDQYADS
-1144 GFNLS
+1144 GFSLS

-1164 DYLSDADALAGIVGS
+1164 DYLSDADALAGIVGA

-1189 WLNRVVSKL
+1189 WVNRIVSKL
-1198 SGEEVRAAS
+1198 SGEDIRAAS

-1222 LDEKWN
+1222 LSENWN

-1233 KQSAAI
+1233 KRSAAI
-1239 SQQQSENAA
+1239 SQQTEENAA
-1248 VSQQT
+1248 IPQQ
-1253 EEKQSVGNFSLNELA
+1253 EKQSVGNFSLDELA
-1268 KAAREKN
+1268 RAAREKS
-1275 RGVDEKTADQNAI
+1275 RGVDSKTADQAAI

-1301 AYNIPKTVLDGEIR
+1301 AYNIPKAVLEGEVR
-1315 DAVKAFDEAMQSD
+1315 DAVKAFDADFAAD
-1328 RDYRESMTDLA
+1328 RDYRRSLHALA
-1339 RAIIRNEGNEQQS
+1339 KAVITNEGEAPKQ
-1352 YKIDD
+1352 YRIEE
-1357 YQNVRDYLR
+1357 YQNIRDYLR
-1366 NTRIKIDDSIR
+1366 EVPILVDNDIR
-1377 SEIPDFNDFRKSH
+1377 NAMPDFNDFRKRY
-1390 MGKMLLSKDG
+1390 MGKVRLTNDG
-1400 LDADVAY
+1400 IAVDKVFK
-1407 MELSSMAPGLFNESN
+1407 ELSSMAPGLFNEDESM
-1422 ISKQDQ
+1422 SKADQ
-1428 FLRIAEVADMLFE
+1428 ILRIAEVADMLFE
-1441 KTDMTTSDELSADRS
+1441 KVDPNSMDEQYRDMASEERS
-1456 KILTNAFTNYL
+1456 NILTNALNNYFAL
-1467 AIHNAAKYGTIGSGT
+1467 HSAAKYGTIGPGT
-1482 QYRSKDNPKVKT
+1482 QYRAKDNPKIKT
-1494 DKVKLPKRMSVG
+1494 DKVYLPRGMSAG
-1506 TKTHKSSV
+1506 TRTHESSV
-1514 TVAEAAATK
+1514 TIAEAAATK
-1523 KAAKLV
+1523 KAAKKLGV
-1529 DANALL
+1529 EKLL
-1535 RQYVADTNADQVTRA
+1535 RQYIADTNADQVNRA
-1550 NALREKYDSLEAA
+1550 KALREKSDSLEAA
-1563 AQKFIDMVDNPT
+1563 AQKFIDMVEHPT
-1575 RKNKDLVDTIVFGEI
+1575 RRNKDLVDTIVFGEI

-1595 SESGNIGVFTD
+1595 SEAGNIDVFSD
-1606 VLLSYQDV
+1606 LLISYQDL

-1633 EGQLIAMEKTAKRS
+1633 EGQLITMEKTAKRS
-1647 VDSIRN
+1647 VDSIRKK
-1653 RQSKSE
+1653 QSKSE
-1659 QRKIEREVQNSKDRA
+1659 YRKTEREVQNSKDRA

-1681 DTVKEIQKLT
+1681 DIVKEIQKLT

-1722 RRLVRAQSTDVDAD
+1722 RRLVRAQNTDVDAD

-1753 ETSKLDPSI
+1753 EASKLDPSI

-1803 KVREGIDAANR
+1803 KVREEIDAANR
-1814 EIDALT
+1814 EIDSLT

-1876 KRGILDEA
+1876 KRGILDDA
-1884 RAEYLEA
+1884 RAEYLESA
-1891 AAENKK
+1891 VENKK

-1925 TLAAIDLANETKAGL
+1925 TIAAIDLANETKAGL

-1947 KMYRKLKNQW
+1947 KMYRNLKNQW

-1970 PDSIKAEFLAAKNQE
+1970 PDSIKAEFLSAKNQE

-2017 MLGNVRTHIR
+2017 MLGNPLTHLR
-2027 NIMGNAAM
+2027 NILGNAAM
-2035 LGAREVKDVLGAGL
+2035 IGAREVKDVLGAGL
-2049 EFVVQ
+2049 EFVAQ
-2054 KGIAKKGLDRTKAVM
+2054 KEIAKKGLDRTKAVM
-2069 TASARDRALLNA
+2069 TASARDRALLNLA
-2081 AETRFKEVRDVVEG
+2081 KKRFQQVRDAVEG
-2095 NKYTEADKIEERRN
+2095 NKYTEADKIEERRK

-2122 NSGLLTTEDSA
+2122 SSGLLTAEDSVA
-2133 FLWLTFRSAY
+2133 LMITFRSTY

-2159 DDFKTRATEYAIK
+2159 EDFETRATEYAIK

-2193 RSGKASGYL
+2193 RSSPIAGYL

-2210 QTPINIAK
+2210 QTPVNIAK

-2226 SLITGTVDLVKSKNT
+2226 SLISGTVDLVKSKNT
-2241 PDMMIDGLNKLAK
+2241 PEMMIDGLNKLAK

-2285 ETAYQKFFG
+2285 ETAYQKLFG

-2378 IGFSIVTSYLGQYIP
+2378 IGFSIATSYLGQYIP

-2448 NPVEREGGN
+2448 NPIERPGGN
-2457 WFGRLILNMISPGYL
+2457 FFGRLLLNTLSPGYL
-2472 SISDAEDVDRELM
+2472 SISSAEDVDRELM

-2490 TGNTAVLPKSMTDTT
+2490 TGNTAVLPKSMTETT

-2595 EKKRKAPA
+2595 DKERNAPA
-2603 YLERLRAS
+2603 YMERLRAAS
-2611 AEFSDARLYRIDQE
+2611 EFSDARLYRIDQE
-2625 ELAGK
+2625 NLTNK
-2630 TGIELYQAL
+2630 DGIELYQAL
-2639 SALEDVSEDDKAFLY
+2639 ASLEDVSEDDLAFLY
-2654 LFRSYG
+2654 LYRAY
-2660 DEDSESARAAEMV
+2660 DSDDSTNAKNAEMI
-2673 SSMRAKGVTMDEFLE
+2673 SALRSKGVSMDEILQT
-2688 AKLAQFDSSG
+2688 KLAMYDASG
-2698 NAITTAKESAAALRR
+2698 NAIDTVGGKAAALRKI
-2713 TSLSS
+2713 SLSS
-2718 GDKFTLI
+2718 ADKFSMI
-2725 PYLVSDS
+2725 PYFVTDS
-2732 KSMTAAIADAKASGM
+2732 KAMSAAIEDARASGM

-2762 IKNGKEKKVSASDQN
+2762 KKNGEDQKVSASNQN

-2791 SQFLSLKENFTFSQ
+2791 AQFLSLKENFTFSQ

-2852 EAAYSVSSGK
+2852 EAAYSVASGK
-2862 EAEEAVKIYLGD
+2862 EADTAAMLYLGE
-2874 NYENFVKDA
+2874 YSEKFVKDA

-2892 YVKYRKSISGLESD
+2892 YVKYRKSISGLEAD

>member
-7 NTLERLRSKIA
+7 TTLERLRSKIA
-18 SGKVSVETKTNRN
+18 SGKVSVETKANRN

-51 KSYLDRVG
+51 KSYLDRVD

-112 EKNLREKAYDDA
+112 EKNLQEKAYDDA

-136 EQEQETGTRRK
+136 EQEQETGARRK
-147 SAYDAYSTSL
+147 SAYDAYSPLL

-174 LLGNKR
+174 LLGN
-180 QRQSVF
+180 QSSNKSLF
-186 SPKKTMQQEVL
+186 SQTPSMEQEVL
-197 DAYDRQIAESD
+197 DAYDRKISEGS
-208 NPVAALVRNGLGV
+208 NPTAALVRNGLGV
-221 AQNTNPYA
+221 SSNTNPYA
-229 DAVSQFRSSKSDFV
+229 DSVSKYNKARSDFAV
-243 TARAENEA
+243 AKAENES
-251 AKQNVSALENTQTI
+251 AKQAVSNLQSAQTV
-265 LQLERDALYMPKS
+265 LHLERDALGIPDS
-278 TYKSPKVPA
+278 KVYGKDGSYSA
-287 ANIFNRA
+287 FSGETANIAFLLQHPDSEYIVDPDGMSDRVAAVSQMSGNEKTTFLKYYGSGESEKAQQYFEALLPTLYARQFAEQYQQIDDASKFTQTMRA
-294 KQYADAAMF
+294 LGGSFANVGAYAQAAIDLATGRQPEMN
-303 RAGAKLGGDDLNSL
+303 AGA
-317 IADYASDQE
+317 YA
-326 RDTILRFASNE
+326 AS
-337 QWDKVE
+337 
-343 KYVEAIQTRLTARK
+343 RLA
-357 QGELLDYID
+357 
-366 ELPKAAQIALGTL
+366 
-379 TVPYVA
+379 
-385 PLSYA
+385 S
-390 EQVKNA
+390 
-396 ITGQTPDLNAGMTG
+396 
-410 ALARGQF
+410 F
-417 AREQSMERLNDTGKF
+417 AREQSMEDLSEKGKF
-432 LASVGYSMTDNALS
+432 LASVGYSMADNALAL
-446 MALGPTGSIIWMGL
+446 ALGKTGSLIWMGL
-460 NAAGTETREAIKSG
+460 SAAGTGTVESLEKENSLGKSF
-474 DSTGKAVFL
+474 AL
-483 GALSGGIET
+483 GTMQGAIET

-510 KTGVKNVLLSIA
+510 KNGIKKALLSIA
-522 KQAGAEGVEEI
+522 KQAGAEGTEEI
-533 VSEYANT
+533 ISEYANA
-540 LLDLIA
+540 LLDMIA
-546 NGQDADFYRMIAEYR
+546 NGEDDEFYKAVEKYR
-561 KDGLSDDEAK
+561 KKGMTKEAAQ
-571 RQATIDLLVKNPV
+571 RQATIDLFLKNPA

-592 SGALFGVGSTATA
+592 SGAFFGILVGTGSMALSA
-605 SYNSVQYAKSMK
+605 YDSISDAKAMK
-617 ESGIVPDVIQAA
+617 KTGTVPDIIQAA
-629 LNLDPNGDYQIAY
+629 LKLDPNGEYQLAY
-642 RLAQKLESDMRV
+642 RLAQNLESDMRV
-654 RGDVT
+654 RGDVN
-659 GERLSS
+659 GERLSN
-665 GELTALAQAMP
+665 GKLAALAYMMP
-676 DGAVKQILD
+676 KGSVKQIIAV
-685 ETEARKTAEDE
+685 TEAMKAEEDAQRVEAE
-696 RRAETE
+696 R
-702 RAAREAAAAQ
+702 AAQ
-712 AEQERLATEAQQNA
+712 AEADAASEQKRAAAEAQQNA
-726 ENEAERIAQS
+726 ENEAARIAQS

-753 EERRSYRNMVK
+753 AERRSYRNMAK
-764 SGIDAESIWQEIASR
+764 SGIDAQTIWDDIVSR

-786 LEDADDAL
+786 LEDADDA
-794 ITAVYNA
+794 IVAAVYNA
-801 LQDRTAASVDRGTVP
+801 IQERSTGTVERDTVP
-816 NGYTDADA
+816 NGYTDANA
-824 RQDISASIQQIA
+824 RQDVAMFVQQEA
-836 ESSGIRTEAVPAIT
+836 ESAGIRAEAVPAIT
-850 AAADRYYESYAGA
+850 EAAERYYEAYAAA
-863 NFSRASKDVRNA
+863 NFSRAGADVKTA

-885 ELTSD
+885 ELTSG
-890 TGEARTAEAQR
+890 TGEPRTAEAQR

-908 SVESGAK
+908 SVEADAK
-915 NVGADVPAPVVLPST
+915 NVGADVPAPISIPSEM
-930 AQYAN
+930 QGYQN
-935 GGVTAAQ
+935 GGTAAQ
-942 ETRGEPY
+942 DTRGEPNV
-949 AENYTPEGN
+949 ENYTPENNAAYTPSYGQESGV
-958 DAYAPS
+958 YAP
-964 YVQENGAYVPMP
+964 AP
-976 ENGSANGASLRGAGA
+976 ESGEVNAAGLSLSGAGA
-991 QYAESVPQTS
+991 QYAESAPQTS
-1001 AAASQGAA
+1001 GTT
-1009 SGMTS
+1009 G
-1014 ENYRLS
+1014 EYKLS
-1020 KQGAQIRDD
+1020 KRGAQIRDD

-1034 RLLVNDNEALS
+1034 RLLVNDNDALS

-1061 VKLKFQVLGDSING
+1061 VKLKFQVLGDNING
-1075 LYKNGIIYLNPQSS
+1075 LYKNGVIYLNPQSS

-1118 NGSRVQDTGA
+1118 NGRRVQETGA
-1128 TWDELV
+1128 SWDELV
-1134 SAMRDQYAEN
+1134 SAMRDQYADS
-1144 GFNLS
+1144 GFTLS
-1149 RSDAEYELIANIVGE
+1149 RADAEYELIANIVGE
-1164 DYLSDADALAGIVGS
+1164 DYLSDADALAGIVGA

-1189 WLNRVVSKL
+1189 WVNRIVSKL
-1198 SGEEVRAAS
+1198 SGEDIRAAS

-1222 LDEKWN
+1222 LSESWN

-1233 KQSAAI
+1233 KRSAAL
-1239 SQQQSENAA
+1239 
-1248 VSQQT
+1248 SQQT
-1253 EEKQSVGNFSLNELA
+1253 EENAAIPQQEKPSVGNFSLDELA
-1268 KAAREKN
+1268 KAAREKS
-1275 RGVDEKTADQNAI
+1275 RGVDSKTADQAAI

-1328 RDYRESMTDLA
+1328 RDYRESMTALA

-1377 SEIPDFNDFRKSH
+1377 SEITDFNDFRKSH

-1407 MELSSMAPGLFNESN
+1407 MELSSMAPGLFKENN

-1441 KTDMTTSDELSADRS
+1441 KTDMTTSYDQSSDRS
-1456 KILTNAFTNYL
+1456 KVLTNAFTNYM
-1467 AIHNAAKYGTIGSGT
+1467 AIHNAAKYGTIGYGT

-1494 DKVKLPKRMSVG
+1494 DKVVLPKRMSAG

-1529 DANALL
+1529 DANTLL
-1535 RQYVADTNADQVTRA
+1535 RQYVTDTNADQVNRA

-1563 AQKFIDMVDNPT
+1563 AQKFIDMVENPT
-1575 RKNKDLVDTIVFGEI
+1575 SKNKDLVNTIVFGEI

-1595 SESGNIGVFTD
+1595 SEAGNIDVFTD

-1633 EGQLIAMEKTAKRS
+1633 EGQLMTMGKTAKRS
-1647 VDSIRN
+1647 VDSIRKK
-1653 RQSKSE
+1653 QSKSE
-1659 QRKIEREVQNSKDRA
+1659 YRKVEREVQNSKDRA

-1722 RRLVRAQSTDVDAD
+1722 RRLVRAQNTDVDAD

-1753 ETSKLDPSI
+1753 EASKLDPSI

-1790 SDASRAERNEEIR
+1790 SDASRAKRNEEIR
-1803 KVREGIDAANR
+1803 KVREEIDAANR
-1814 EIDALT
+1814 EIDSLT

-1831 RRQLASAKRRLEN
+1831 LRQLASAKRRLEN

-1854 AIEAKTNESLKQ
+1854 AIEAKTNESLRQ
-1866 LNATM
+1866 LNITM

-1897 ASSDLARVNREINRL
+1897 ASSDLARVTREINRL

-1925 TLAAIDLANETKAGL
+1925 TIAAIDLANETKAGL

-1957 TDYIDMK
+1957 KDYIDMK
-1964 GSAFKI
+1964 GSSFKI
-1970 PDSIKAEFLAAKNQE
+1970 PDSIKAEFLAAKSQE

-2049 EFVVQ
+2049 EFVAQ
-2054 KGIAKKGLDRTKAVM
+2054 KEIAKKGLDRTKAVM

-2095 NKYTEADKIEERRN
+2095 NKYTEADKIEERRK
-2109 IFKTAAMEWIRKK
+2109 IFKTAAMEWISKK
-2122 NSGLLTTEDSA
+2122 NSGLLTAEDSA

-2226 SLITGTVDLVKSKNT
+2226 SLITGTVDLFKSKNT
-2241 PDMMIDGLNKLAK
+2241 PEMMIDGLNKLAK

-2267 LAKSGILVAG
+2267 LAKAGILVAG

-2285 ETAYQKFFG
+2285 ETAYQKLFG

-2327 SFTADGYSP
+2327 SFTADGFSP
-2336 DDIFKIFNAAASIM
+2336 DDIFKIFNAAASIL

-2436 SKVLDPALDAHG
+2436 SKVLNPALDAHG

-2457 WFGRLILNMISPGYL
+2457 WFGRLVLNMISPGYL

-2490 TGNTAVLPKSMTDTT
+2490 TGSTGVLPKSMTDTT

-2552 KEDLIED
+2552 KQDLIED

-2595 EKKRKAPA
+2595 EKERNAPA
-2603 YLERLRAS
+2603 YMERLRS
-2611 AEFSDARLYRIDQE
+2611 SSEFSDARLYRIDQE

-2630 TGIELYQAL
+2630 NGIELYQAL

-2660 DEDSESARAAEMV
+2660 DKDDTAAKNAEMV

-2688 AKLAQFDSSG
+2688 AKLALFDSSG
-2698 NAITTAKESAAALRR
+2698 NAITTTKESAAALRR

-2732 KSMTAAIADAKASGM
+2732 KSMTAAIADAKSSGM

-2762 IKNGKEKKVSASDQN
+2762 KNNGKEKKVSASDQN

-2791 SQFLSLKENFTFSQ
+2791 DQFLSLKENFTFSQ

-2811 TVYDRLIGSG
+2811 TVYDRLIDSG

-2845 VTMYQKA
+2845 VTMYQRA
-2852 EAAYSVSSGK
+2852 EAAYSVASGK
-2862 EAEEAVKIYLGD
+2862 EADTAAMLYLGE
-2874 NYENFVKDA
+2874 YSENFVKDA

-2892 YVKYRKSISGLESD
+2892 YVKYRKSISGLEAD